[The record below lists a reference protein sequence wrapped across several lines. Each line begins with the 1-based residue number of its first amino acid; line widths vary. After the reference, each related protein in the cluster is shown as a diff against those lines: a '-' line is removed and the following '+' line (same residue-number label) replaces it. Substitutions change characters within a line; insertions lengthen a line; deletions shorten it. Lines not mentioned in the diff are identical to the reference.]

1 VAKRIDA
8 LPETSAVTPLRYM
21 SATTNGATKDVTGI
35 DPATVEQTVYTDV
48 QHGSLEHLGLHDVAV
63 LDKEAEKRGIAI
75 GDTVTLD
82 FPETG
87 SQAMHVVGIY
97 GTDIPLGN
105 YAISLEAF
113 DANTA
118 RHVDDNVVIAIAPG
132 VSMSEAR
139 HAIDGV
145 LSDYP
150 TAELLTDDEFK
161 GAVAAEINQSLNL
174 VYVLLAMALVIA
186 FFGIANTL
194 ALSVFERTRE
204 FGLLRAVGMYRA
216 QVRSTVRWEAVLIAL
231 LGATLG
237 TVIGVGFSWA
247 LVQALR
253 DQGIDHFTVPVQQ
266 VTIIVVLAA
275 IAAVVTAVI
284 PARRASKLDVL
295 EAIRS

>member
-1 VAKRIDA
+1 
-8 LPETSAVTPLRYM
+8 
-21 SATTNGATKDVTGI
+21 
-35 DPATVEQTVYTDV
+35 VEQTVHTDV
-48 QHGSLEHLGLHDVAV
+48 QQGSLEHLGLHDVAL
-63 LDKEAEKRGIAI
+63 LDKEAEARGIAL

-87 SQAMHVVGIY
+87 PQAFRVVAVY
-97 GTDIPLGN
+97 GTPIPLSRDV
-105 YAISLEAF
+105 ISRDAL
-113 DANTA
+113 DANSA
-118 RHVDDNVVIAIAPG
+118 KHVDDNVVVNIASG

-139 HAIDGV
+139 RAINGV
-145 LSDYP
+145 LADYP

-161 GAVAAEINQSLNL
+161 GAVAGEINQTLNL

-237 TVIGVGFSWA
+237 TAIGVGFSWA
-247 LVQALR
+247 LVQALH

-266 VTIIVVLAA
+266 VTIIVLLAA
-275 IAAVVTAVI
+275 VAAVVTAAI